1 MSVSHSAP
9 CLLRRNAAALCSSSP
24 ASFFASK
31 FRRYSSS
38 PILHTRRRRG
48 NYESLSQEQLRSLN
62 EMTKNFPAYTREEK
76 EAMKHHYTPAQLEAL
91 NEAEKAIDL
100 RDMVTQGRFR
110 KDHWRPPYIDDFT
123 SLDPFLDRREQ
134 KPVPQSSRLHIM
146 SEDEFIKR
154 VNQRA
159 EDPRST
165 NQIFHDIEAMNLP
178 EERQKFVNSLKRW
191 KDTDKE
197 DAVRQLLHGISPPA
211 PLHLYGGG
219 KYTPSQQV
227 GLDPRDPL
235 AVIDL
240 SAEEKAMWSD
250 PAYSALAP
258 AIPKFDDPRIRFSS
272 ADDDDAAAAG
282 LKRLAL
288 QTGFD
293 TSEIKTFRVKN
304 LVVHRVVN
312 QTRMGK
318 IASEYNLTIAGNR
331 AGLLGIGEGKSSEPE
346 DSRRQAMLNAIRNMK
361 PINRYEDRT
370 IYGDVRGKVG
380 AVEVH
385 LSSRPPGF
393 GIRCQH
399 LIFEM
404 CRCAGIQDLSARS
417 IRSRN
422 PMNTVKATFEA
433 LTSQILPDDIARARG
448 RKLVDL
454 RKVYYAGQVSPLT

>member
-1 MSVSHSAP
+1 MSVSRSGS
-9 CLLRRNAAALCSSSP
+9 CLLRRKAAARCSTSSS
-24 ASFFASK
+24 SSSASK
-31 FRRYSSS
+31 VRAYFSS
-38 PILHTRRRRG
+38 PILHARRRRP
-48 NYESLSQEQLRSLN
+48 NYESLSQEQMQSLN

-91 NEAEKAIDL
+91 NEAERAIDP
-100 RDMVTQGRFR
+100 RDLVTQGRFR
-110 KDHWRPPYIDDFT
+110 TDHWRPPYIDDFT

-134 KPVPQSSRLHIM
+134 KPVPWSTKLKIM
-146 SEDEFIKR
+146 TEEEFVAK

-159 EDPRST
+159 EDPRTT

-197 DAVRQLLHGISPPA
+197 AAVRQLLHGISPPA
-211 PLHLYGGG
+211 DILSKDGEDMPASL
-219 KYTPSQQV
+219 KI

-235 AVIDL
+235 AAVDL
-240 SAEEKAMWSD
+240 TAEEKAIWSD

-258 AIPKFDDPRIRFSS
+258 DIPKFEDPRIRFKS
-272 ADDDDAAAAG
+272 ADDDDPATAG

-288 QTGFD
+288 QTGYD
-293 TSEIKTFRVKN
+293 VGQLKGFRVKN
-304 LVVHRVVN
+304 LVRHRVVN

-318 IASEYNLTIAGNR
+318 IASDYNLSIAGNG
-331 AGLLGIGEGKSSEPE
+331 AGLVGIGEGKSTEPE

-370 IYGDVRGKVG
+370 IYGDVKGKVG

-393 GIRCQH
+393 GLRCQH
-399 LIFEM
+399 LIFEV
-404 CRCAGIQDLSARS
+404 CRSAGIQDLSARS

-454 RKVYYAGQVSPLT
+454 RKVYYAGQVSPLM